1 MIHQTA
7 RGPILQKAYH
17 PEFRSCAC
25 YPCHN
30 HPSTEMVSV
39 FTGITIGL
47 FCAECAQKV
56 LESMNAPGTAPS
68 EAPSLD
74 ELP

>member
-1 MIHQTA
+1 
-7 RGPILQKAYH
+7 
-17 PEFRSCAC
+17 
-25 YPCHN
+25 
-30 HPSTEMVSV
+30 MVSV